1 MMRMTS
7 KRRGSVG
14 GSASPRA
21 CRCGAPGM
29 PCLACNEREPNE
41 RLRMPAGF
49 TPRDDADKGP
59 IH

>member
-1 MMRMTS
+1 
-7 KRRGSVG
+7 
-14 GSASPRA
+14 
-21 CRCGAPGM
+21 M

-49 TPRDDADKGP
+49 TPRDDADKGS

>member
-1 MMRMTS
+1 
-7 KRRGSVG
+7 
-14 GSASPRA
+14 
-21 CRCGAPGM
+21 M